1 MGRAEQLAAYVAGGM
16 IEDDASLSV
25 QEDALIVD
33 GWWPA
38 AVRLGRNTHL
48 VRLDQDGPE
57 LDLPEQL
64 ASALAAAGL
73 TRLEGDW
80 PLIEA
85 ITLQRLGLL
94 GAQWDVWAPSQ
105 TEAEAAIGEG
115 AAGEGALPSM
125 PDPMQA
131 AEALTFA
138 SRGAERARPW
148 DRPDDD
154 EAGTPEAEPG
164 TQP

>member
-1 MGRAEQLAAYVAGGM
+1 MGRPDQLAVYVAGGM
-16 IEDDASLSV
+16 LDDDPSLSV

-48 VRLDQDGPE
+48 VRLDAEGPE
-57 LDLPEQL
+57 PDLPEEL
-64 ASALAAAGL
+64 SAALAAAGL
-73 TRLEGDW
+73 TRVEGEW

-94 GAQWDVWAPSQ
+94 GAQWDLWAPSRE
-105 TEAEAAIGEG
+105 EAEAAIAEG
-115 AAGEGALPSM
+115 AVGEGALPSL

-131 AEALTFA
+131 AKAMTFA
-138 SRGAERARPW
+138 SRGAERPRPW
-148 DRPDDD
+148 DRPDD
-154 EAGTPEAEPG
+154 EAGTPEEEPG
-164 TQP
+164 TRH